1 MEYATISNGALSS
14 ARIINAA
21 RSPRGL
27 LNFSMKFG
35 LTVAAETVA
44 AFKEQIIAEVKSKP
58 REWLSFAAFRMTRIE
73 ADQGFVEYKIVAE
86 HRESWQQIGALLTSL
101 ANLSAFAFEL
111 SKEMKMGYKAP
122 VMPVE
127 LKMMDGDTE
136 QSLPL
141 MPPTTSFF
149 SRS

>member
-1 MEYATISNGALSS
+1 MEYATISNGALSG

-21 RSPRGL
+21 RSPRAM
-27 LNFSMKFG
+27 LNFIMKFG
-35 LTVAAETVA
+35 ITVQVETVA
-44 AFKEQIIAEVKSKP
+44 AFKEQIIAYVKDKP

-73 ADQGFVEYKIVAE
+73 ANLGFVEYKIVAE

-101 ANLSAFAFEL
+101 ADLSSFAFEL
-111 SKEMKMGYKAP
+111 SREMKMGYKAP

-127 LKMMDGDTE
+127 LKMIEEDTE

-141 MPPTTSFF
+141 MPPVTSFF